1 MFCGDEERMKT
12 RGEVQ
17 IFNGN
22 RRQTGAGARARA
34 GEKFRVKFQCFV
46 GMRLQRSR
54 DGRLR
59 RG

>member
-1 MFCGDEERMKT
+1 MKT

-34 GEKFRVKFQCFV
+34 RAGEKFGVKFQCFV

-59 RG
+59 KG